1 MSARPS
7 TPHLDQVSIPEDL
20 KQFSD
25 AELTQLAHELRAET
39 ISAVSETGGHLGAGL
54 GVVELTVAL
63 HAVFDTHR
71 TTG

>member
-1 MSARPS
+1 MTSDRPN
-7 TPHLDQVSIPEDL
+7 TPLLDLVNRPADL

-25 AELTQLAHELRAET
+25 NQLGQLAEELRAET

-63 HAVFDTHR
+63 HAVFD
-71 TTG
+71 